1 MNAGAALAD
10 LAARHWAFERIE
22 NGLGA
27 FLAGDDAGDAVLF
40 RESAGDYARRDCV
53 AANLLSELDHIP
65 RAMLNAKDAATHAL
79 LERELRLIRDNF
91 ALDAHLRPS
100 LLPVGPD
107 FNTIFFANAVTL
119 TDAAAADLY
128 VERLSRFPAFLGD
141 VRANLLEGHARGIRY
156 PRIVLEAA
164 SRNTSAIAG
173 AAPEAS
179 PWFAPFAKSP
189 IAGSPQLTRAVE
201 QALSIIAEHLIP
213 ALRAHA
219 DLIAGPLMEGAR
231 ETVSCRHGPGGGD
244 WYALLVRQFTTTD
257 MVADEIHALG
267 LAEVSRI
274 DAAMAALAG
283 ESGFGDDL
291 PGYRHFLTT
300 DPQFIAADSDALR
313 ERVEILCKRID
324 AKIPAYFS
332 RIPRITYGV
341 DVAPA
346 AMSASLPPAYA
357 QPAPSGGASAGI
369 FWVNGLVE
377 KCPTYILPAMAV
389 HEAWPGHLMH
399 IGMMAELDDL
409 PAFRRNGAVKYTAC
423 VEGWALYCEQLGIE
437 LGVYATPHEHFG
449 RLEMEMWRACRLV
462 VDTGIHAFDW
472 PRARAIAFLTDH
484 LSLSPETIAAEVDR
498 YIALPGQALAYHIGG
513 LRVRAMRERAEK
525 ALSSR
530 FSLRTFHETV
540 MTAGPATLPVL
551 DDIVDA
557 WIAEAA

>member
-1 MNAGAALAD
+1 MNAAAALAD
-10 LAARHWAFERIE
+10 LAARYWAFERIE

-27 FLAGDDAGDAVLF
+27 FLAGDDAGEPVLF
-40 RESAGDYARRDCV
+40 RESAADYVRREHVAGDF
-53 AANLLSELDHIP
+53 LGELDQIP
-65 RAMLNAKDAATHAL
+65 RDRLDAKDAATHSL
-79 LERELRLIRDNF
+79 LQRELRLIRDNF

-107 FNTIFFANAVTL
+107 FNTVFFANAVTL

-128 VERLSRFPAFLGD
+128 VDRLSRFPAFLGD

-189 IAGSPQLTRAVE
+189 IAGSPQLARAVE

-231 ETVSCRHGPGGGD
+231 ETVSCRHGPGGGG

-274 DAAMAALAG
+274 EAAMAALAG

-300 DPQFIAADSDALR
+300 DPQFIAADSDVLR

-399 IGMMAELDDL
+399 IG
-409 PAFRRNGAVKYTAC
+409 
-423 VEGWALYCEQLGIE
+423 
-437 LGVYATPHEHFG
+437 

-472 PRARAIAFLTDH
+472 PRERAIAYLSDH

-525 ALSSR
+525 ALNSR
-530 FSLRTFHETV
+530 FSLRAFHEKV